1 MNSLIF
7 RAALLWALTLTPL
20 GLGQDNV
27 PPIYDED
34 QVPTFTLPNPLVS
47 IAGEQITS
55 AETWQQQRRPELLQ
69 LFRDEMYGGVPDG
82 TVEVRYQ
89 VFEQSDDALDGMAI
103 RKQITAFFTNDDEGP
118 RMDILL
124 YLPRDAV
131 GPVPTFVGL
140 NFNGNHSISHD
151 PNVPISTRWMRN
163 SNAGSKTTDN
173 RANEES
179 RGKSAGRWPLKQI
192 LARGYGVAT
201 IYCGDL
207 DPDFDD
213 GFQNGV
219 HPLLYRDGQTT
230 PTPKEWG
237 TISAWAWG
245 LSRALDYFEQDDSVD
260 DQRVIVLGHSRLG
273 KTALWAGAEDERFA
287 VVISNNSGCGGAALS
302 RRRFGERVQ
311 RINTSFPHWFCDN
324 FQKYNERE
332 NELPFDQHSLIALIA
347 PDRCWYVARSKI
359 DGPIR

>member
-1 MNSLIF
+1 MQPMPMNSLIF
-7 RAALLWALTLTPL
+7 RAASLWALTLTPL

-151 PNVPISTRWMRN
+151 PNVPISTRWM
-163 SNAGSKTTDN
+163 
-173 RANEES
+173 
-179 RGKSAGRWPLKQI
+179 
-192 LARGYGVAT
+192 
-201 IYCGDL
+201 
-207 DPDFDD
+207 
-213 GFQNGV
+213 
-219 HPLLYRDGQTT
+219 LL
-230 PTPKEWG
+230 
-237 TISAWAWG
+237 
-245 LSRALDYFEQDDSVD
+245 
-260 DQRVIVLGHSRLG
+260 
-273 KTALWAGAEDERFA
+273 FA
-287 VVISNNSGCGGAALS
+287 A
-302 RRRFGERVQ
+302 
-311 RINTSFPHWFCDN
+311 
-324 FQKYNERE
+324 
-332 NELPFDQHSLIALIA
+332 
-347 PDRCWYVARSKI
+347 
-359 DGPIR
+359 